1 MLFNLHDHY
10 FVTIYTEE
18 FIKTFYLFV
27 YQKIQLYLQIVSL
40 IKHVVLFDIILLTIF
55 FPK

>member
-1 MLFNLHDHY
+1 MLFNLPDHY
-10 FVTIYTEE
+10 LVTSYTEE